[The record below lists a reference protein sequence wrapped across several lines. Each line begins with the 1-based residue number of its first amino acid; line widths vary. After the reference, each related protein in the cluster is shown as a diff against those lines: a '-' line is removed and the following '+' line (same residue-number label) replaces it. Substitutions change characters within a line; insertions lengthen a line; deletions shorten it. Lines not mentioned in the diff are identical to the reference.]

1 MNNIRLLAAPAII
14 DRRAAIAILTHAR
27 QGLRPGTTIAR
38 IADEHWSRDG
48 HRTVIHRGL
57 GTPPPAD
64 VAIQHVDLTRVPRDY
79 LDLASHYPRT
89 INGAVADISKR
100 RISSDLLSEDDDFAG
115 PVMVKTDL
123 NHAGMPER
131 VLRRSLPRLCARL
144 LGLLETRLPCSWFGH
159 LPGDQYLVFERKD
172 AVPRWVWRSKGLV
185 VQPLHV
191 ERRGNLFAM
200 HQWYFLGDRDCVST
214 FLSHAPVVKL
224 ATVVERL
231 PLHTDVPD
239 ALRRRR
245 AELKFDYGKFDYVAP
260 DGQPILLDAN
270 RTPDEGPEFPTNL
283 RVAAICAALAGGLAT
298 FLT

>member
-1 MNNIRLLAAPAII
+1 MGG
-14 DRRAAIAILTHAR
+14 RATIAILTHAR

-38 IADEHWSRDG
+38 IAHEHWSRDG
-48 HRTVIHRGL
+48 HRVVVHQGL
-57 GTPPPAD
+57 GTPPAAD
-64 VAIQHVDLTRVPRDY
+64 VAIQHVDLTRVPQPY
-79 LDLASHYPRT
+79 LDLAAHYPRT
-89 INGAVADISKR
+89 INGAVGDISKR
-100 RISSDLLSEDDDFAG
+100 RISSDLLVEDDDFAG

-131 VLRRSLPRLCARL
+131 LLRRSLPRLCARL
-144 LGLLETRLPCSWFGH
+144 LGLLEARLPCSWFGH

-172 AVPRWVWRSKGLV
+172 AVPRWVWRSSGLV

-245 AELKFDYGKFDYVAP
+245 KELRFDYGKFDYVMP
-260 DGQPILLDAN
+260 DGEPILLDAN
-270 RTPDEGPEFPTNL
+270 RTPDEGPEFPTNP
-283 RVAAICAALAGGLAT
+283 RVAAICAALAGGLAD
-298 FLT
+298 FLP

>member
-1 MNNIRLLAAPAII
+1 MGG
-14 DRRAAIAILTHAR
+14 RATIAILTHAR

-38 IADEHWSRDG
+38 IAHEHWSRDG
-48 HRTVIHRGL
+48 HRVVVHQGL
-57 GTPPPAD
+57 GTPPAAD
-64 VAIQHVDLTRVPRDY
+64 VAIQHVDLTRVPQPY
-79 LDLASHYPRT
+79 LDLAAHYPRT
-89 INGAVADISKR
+89 INGAVGDISKR
-100 RISSDLLSEDDDFAG
+100 RISSDLLAEDDDFAG

-131 VLRRSLPRLCARL
+131 LLRRSLPRLCARL
-144 LGLLETRLPCSWFGH
+144 LGLLEARLPCSWFGH

-172 AVPRWVWRSKGLV
+172 AVPRWVWRSSGLV
-185 VQPLHV
+185 VQPLHA

-245 AELKFDYGKFDYVAP
+245 KELRFDYGKFDYVMP
-260 DGQPILLDAN
+260 DGEPILLDAN
-270 RTPDEGPEFPTNL
+270 RTPDEGPEFPTNP
-283 RVAAICAALAGGLAT
+283 RVAAICAALAGGLAD
-298 FLT
+298 FLP

>member
-1 MNNIRLLAAPAII
+1 MGS
-14 DRRAAIAILTHAR
+14 RATIAILTHAR

-38 IADEHWSRDG
+38 VANEHWAPDG
-48 HRTVIHRGL
+48 HRIIIHSGL
-57 GTPPPAD
+57 GAPPAAD
-64 VAIQHVDLTRVPRDY
+64 VAIQHVDLTRVPKRY
-79 LDLASHYPRT
+79 LDLAARYPRT

-131 VLRRSLPRLCARL
+131 LLREARTSLCARVL
-144 LGLLETRLPCSWFGH
+144 SLIERRLPCTWFGH
-159 LPGDQYLVFERKD
+159 LPGDQYLVFESKD
-172 AVPRWVWRSKGLV
+172 AVPRWIWRTQGLI

-245 AELKFDYGKFDYVAP
+245 AELKFDYGKFDYVMP

-270 RTPDEGPEFPTNL
+270 RTPDEGPEFPTNP
-283 RVAAICAALAGGLAT
+283 RVSAICAALAGGLAD
-298 FLT
+298 FLP

>member
-1 MNNIRLLAAPAII
+1 MG
-14 DRRAAIAILTHAR
+14 DRATIAILTHAR

-38 IADEHWSRDG
+38 IAHEHWLRDG
-48 HRTVIHRGL
+48 HRVVVHQGL
-57 GTPPPAD
+57 GTPPAAD
-64 VAIQHVDLTRVPRDY
+64 VAIQHVDLTHVPQPY
-79 LDLASHYPRT
+79 LDLAAHYPAT

-100 RISSDLLSEDDDFAG
+100 RISSDLLTEDDDFAG

-131 VLRRSLPRLCARL
+131 MLRRDRASLCARL
-144 LGLLETRLPCSWFGH
+144 LSLVEKRLPCSWFGQ

-172 AVPRWVWRSKGLV
+172 AVPRWVWRSTGLV

-214 FLSHAPVVKL
+214 FLSSTPVVKL

-231 PLHTDVPD
+231 PLHTTVPETM
-239 ALRRRR
+239 RRRR
-245 AELKFDYGKFDYVAP
+245 AELKFDYGKFDYVVQ
-260 DGQPILLDAN
+260 DGNPILLDAN
-270 RTPDEGPEFPTNL
+270 RTPDEGPEFPTNP
-283 RVAAICAALAGGLAT
+283 RVAAICAALAGGVAA
-298 FLT
+298 FLS